1 MSESIRL
8 AQTAALQLR
17 IEDASAES
25 DPNGLEPKAS
35 MSEDIRAT
43 NRQRYAIDRWSEGYF
58 GVDDR
63 GRISVHPRGPK
74 GPEKA
79 LIDIVEDAHQQGLR
93 LPLLLRFPQILQ
105 GRAQQLISAF
115 QSAIA
120 EQNYPGH
127 YTAVYPI
134 KVNQQATVVR
144 TLAGVEGLGLEVGSK
159 PELIAV
165 LAEAR
170 PGTTLICNGYKDA
183 AFIRLALSAIQLGLK
198 PIIVIEKPGEW
209 ALIERQARRLGVTP
223 TIGVRLRL
231 SSLGAGNWQNSGGER
246 AKFGLSAG
254 QVLELIEAMRDS
266 DCLDWLSLLHFHMGS
281 QLSNLR
287 DIQHGVREA
296 GRYLVELV
304 RSGVPI
310 RLLDIGGGLGV
321 DYEGGGTRSFCS
333 MNYSLNQYAQT
344 IVSGIAELCREH
356 DIDMPDRISESGRAL
371 TAHHAVLITNVTE
384 SEKPSARIDAPDPDD
399 HALIRSLHEVLNQ
412 AERRQPEEL
421 YLEAEH
427 LLEEGRNLFLYG
439 DLSLND
445 RARLEPLHHAILERL
460 SSQLDPDHR
469 RHRELA
475 ERIRYQR
482 SAKYFINLSIFQS
495 LPDIWA
501 IDQVFPITPLE
512 RLDEA
517 PTERA
522 VLEDLTCDSDGRIDQ
537 YVDRGLLEPTL
548 PVHAIR
554 PGENYLLGV
563 FMTGAYQETLGDIH
577 NLFGD
582 TDSVDIWFD
591 NEELRLDNARSGD
604 TVDIVLGLVGF
615 SARDL
620 MTACRARVAAA
631 GLDGEQ
637 REHLERLL
645 TEGLSAYT
653 YLDTA
658 S

>member
-1 MSESIRL
+1 MSQDNVE
-8 AQTAALQLR
+8 
-17 IEDASAES
+17 
-25 DPNGLEPKAS
+25 K
-35 MSEDIRAT
+35 
-43 NRQRYAIDRWSEGYF
+43 NRQRYAIERWSEGFF
-58 GVDDR
+58 GIDDE
-63 GRISVHPRGPK
+63 GRLSVHPQGRD
-74 GPEKA
+74 GPEAA
-79 LIDIVEDAHQQGLR
+79 LVEIADRAHQQGLR
-93 LPLLLRFPQILQ
+93 LPMLLRFPQILE
-105 GRAQQLISAF
+105 GRARQLISAF
-115 QSAIA
+115 RTAIEDQGYA
-120 EQNYPGH
+120 GR
-127 YTAVYPI
+127 YTAVFPI

-159 PELIAV
+159 PELIAA

-183 AFIRLALSAIQLGLK
+183 AFIRLALSAIQLGLE
-198 PIIVIEKPGEW
+198 PVIVIEKPGEW
-209 ALIERQARRLGVTP
+209 ALIEREARRLEVTP

-246 AKFGLSAG
+246 AKFGLSAA
-254 QVLELIEAMRDS
+254 QVLELIESMRDS
-266 DCLDWLSLLHFHMGS
+266 GCLDWLGLLHFHMGS

-356 DIDMPDRISESGRAL
+356 DIAMPDLISESGRAL

-384 SEKPSARIDAPDPDD
+384 SEKPSARVDALKPDE
-399 HALIRSLHEVLNQ
+399 HALIRSLHDILDQ
-412 AERRQPEEL
+412 AEQREPEES

-439 DLSLND
+439 DLSLSD
-445 RARLEPLHHAILERL
+445 RARLEPLYHAILEKL
-460 SSQLDPDHR
+460 AGQLDPEHR

-512 RLDEA
+512 RLNEV

-548 PVHAIR
+548 PVHPIR
-554 PGENYLLGV
+554 PGETYLLGL

-582 TDSVDIWFD
+582 TDSVDVYLD
-591 NEELRLDNARSGD
+591 DDGDGHRLRLDNPRSGD
-604 TVDIVLGLVGF
+604 SADVVLGLVGF
-615 SARDL
+615 NARDL

-631 GLDGEQ
+631 GLSGEQ
-637 REHLERLL
+637 RDRLERLL

-653 YLDTA
+653 YLE

>member
-1 MSESIRL
+1 MSQNITE
-8 AQTAALQLR
+8 Q
-17 IEDASAES
+17 
-25 DPNGLEPKAS
+25 NCK
-35 MSEDIRAT
+35 
-43 NRQRYAIDRWSEGYF
+43 RYAIERWSEGYF
-58 GVDDR
+58 GIDEQ
-63 GRISVHPRGPK
+63 GRMSVHPTGSEGP
-74 GPEKA
+74 GQA
-79 LIDIVEDAHQQGLR
+79 LIEIAERAHRQGLR

-105 GRAQQLISAF
+105 GRAGQLISAF
-115 QSAIA
+115 RDAIDETGYA
-120 EQNYPGH
+120 GR

-144 TLAGVEGLGLEVGSK
+144 TLAGVDGMGLEVGSK
-159 PELIAV
+159 PELIAA

-183 AFIRLALSAIQLGLK
+183 AFIRLSLSAIALGLK

-209 ALIERQARRLGVTP
+209 ALIEREAHRLGVSP

-231 SSLGAGNWQNSGGER
+231 SSLGAGNWQNTGGER
-246 AKFGLSAG
+246 AKFGLSAA
-254 QVLELIEAMRDS
+254 QVLELIESLRDS
-266 DCLDWLSLLHFHMGS
+266 DCLDWLGLLHFHMGS

-304 RSGVPI
+304 RAGVPI

-333 MNYSLNQYAQT
+333 MNYSLRQYAYT
-344 IVSGIAELCREH
+344 IVSGLAELCREH
-356 DIDMPDRISESGRAL
+356 DITMPDLISESGRAL

-384 SEKPSARIDAPDPDD
+384 SEKPSARVGARQDDD
-399 HALIRSLHEVLNQ
+399 HALIRSLHEVLDQ
-412 AERRQPEEL
+412 AGEREPEES

-427 LLEEGRNLFLYG
+427 LVEEGRNLFLYG
-439 DLSLND
+439 DLSLAD
-445 RARLEPLHHAILERL
+445 RARLEPLLHAILERL
-460 SSQLDPDHR
+460 AGQLDPEHR

-482 SAKYFINLSIFQS
+482 SSKYFINLSIFQS

-501 IDQVFPITPLE
+501 IDQVFPIVPLD
-512 RLDEA
+512 RLGEV

-554 PGENYLLGV
+554 PGETYLLGL

-582 TDSVDIWFD
+582 TDSVDVWLED
-591 NEELRLDNARSGD
+591 ESPRLTNARSGD
-604 TVDIVLGLVGF
+604 TADVVLGLVGF
-615 SARDL
+615 NARDL

-631 GLDGEQ
+631 GLDSEQ
-637 REHLERLL
+637 RERLERLL

-653 YLDTA
+653 YLEA
-658 S
+658 